1 VILEIKNLKKF
12 FGGISAVHDVTFR
25 LEAREISS
33 IIGPN
38 GAGKTTLF
46 NLITGKLSPDAGEV
60 YFNGENISRLP
71 PFQICHKKLGR
82 SFQITNI
89 FPKLSAF
96 ENIQVAILSS
106 RGINKNFFNRADRMV
121 KKETMEVLSNLG
133 LAKKKDVLGGL
144 LAHGDQKLLDIGI
157 SLASTP
163 DLILL
168 DEPTAGMSPEETL
181 KTTELVTKLAKERG
195 MTVLLIEHDMNVV
208 FSISEIIR
216 VMHQGKLI
224 AEGKP
229 DEIKSNSRVQQIY
242 LGKQE

>member
-1 VILEIKNLKKF
+1 VILEVKDLKKS
-12 FGGISAVHDVTFR
+12 FGGILAVHNVTFK

-46 NLITGKLSPDAGEV
+46 NLITGKLLPDEGEV
-60 YFNGENISRLP
+60 LFNGEDISRLQ

-89 FPKLSAF
+89 FPKLSVY
-96 ENIQVAILSS
+96 ENIQVAILSAQ
-106 RGINKNFFNRADRMV
+106 GINKNLFNRADRMV
-121 KKETMEVLSNLG
+121 KKETIEILENLG
-133 LAKKKDVLGGL
+133 LAEKKNLLGGL

-157 SLASTP
+157 SLASNP

-168 DEPTAGMSPEETL
+168 DEPTAGMSPQETV
-181 KTTELVTKLAKERG
+181 KTTELVNQLAKEKG

-208 FSISEIIR
+208 FSISEVIR
-216 VMHQGKLI
+216 VMHQGELI

-229 DEIKSNSRVQQIY
+229 EEIKSNSRVQQIY
-242 LGKQE
+242 LGEQV